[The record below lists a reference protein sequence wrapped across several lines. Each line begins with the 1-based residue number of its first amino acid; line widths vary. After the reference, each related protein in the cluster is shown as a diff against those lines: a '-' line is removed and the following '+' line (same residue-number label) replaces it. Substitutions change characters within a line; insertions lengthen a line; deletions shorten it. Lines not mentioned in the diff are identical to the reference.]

1 MTDFLVDTPG
11 VYDLPD
17 SVYFSDPCPTPSM
30 SAGNAKRLLQATPR
44 HAADDHPRLRLDDL
58 PVDEDDETGGKFDV
72 GKATHAIVTGKGG
85 AIIEIAS
92 MTKDGVAS
100 DSKNTKAWKE
110 GATAARAAG
119 DTPLLPS
126 EAAKVRLMA
135 EVLDRHLRA
144 DPEIGRNPF
153 ADRANNELAMFWR
166 DGPTWFRAKPDAIDY
181 GARIIWDLKTTDGLA
196 DPDAWTKTQIS
207 ATGIDLRAAHYL
219 HGAKRLLGE
228 GWRYVFVVVEARRPH
243 AISVVELP
251 SVVLEM
257 GEDKRYR
264 AATAWTRCLALGRW
278 PGWPGGIIRPEVP
291 DFIETQWVGRR
302 ERHPS
307 AELLRA
313 AYEAQA
319 PNH

>member
-1 MTDFLVDTPG
+1 MDNSVIEIPG
-11 VYDLPD
+11 IYDLPD
-17 SVYFSDPCPTPSM
+17 ETYFADPCPTPSM

-58 PVDEDDETGGKFDV
+58 PDSDGDESDSGKFDV
-72 GKATHAIVTGKGG
+72 GSATHAIVTGKGG
-85 AIIEIAS
+85 KIVEVAA
-92 MTKDGVAS
+92 KDWRSGPAQ
-100 DSKNTKAWKE
+100 E
-110 GATAARAAG
+110 ARAAAHAAG
-119 DTPLLPS
+119 NTPLLPKQVR
-126 EAAKVRLMA
+126 KVLLMA
-135 EVLDRHLRA
+135 DLLDRQLRA
-144 DPEIGRNPF
+144 DPEIGKNPF

-166 DGPTWFRAKPDAIDY
+166 DGQTWFRAKPDAIDY